1 MTETVVRAR
10 IDATV
15 KTEAIRVLQSM
26 GLTLSDAIRLF
37 LHQVVTE
44 HGIPFRIKAPNS
56 VTLTA
61 MHAIEEGQGLEPI
74 TLKQLE
80 IQWNEACEK

>member
-15 KTEAIRVLQSM
+15 KDEAIRVLQSM

-44 HGIPFRIKAPNS
+44 HGIPFQIKAPNP
-56 VTLTA
+56 VTVAA
-61 MHAIEEGQGLEPI
+61 MQATQKGQGLEPV